1 MDRLSSRREQHEIEQ
16 RLPTLSRPSL
26 QFVVLFSYRASQNA
40 FTRRICHSA
49 ESEIWNV
56 HIASNIKP
64 SPWARATSPPEN
76 FLSFVVGRSTTA
88 YSPGCNSEAGDT
100 LYFPAASFSACVNT
114 RSSRKCE
121 YICQSAAGLVR
132 TSALPC
138 VAPTILQVFCA
149 GVSFTIA
156 GS

>member
-1 MDRLSSRREQHEIEQ
+1 MR
-16 RLPTLSRPSL
+16 SL
-26 QFVVLFSYRASQNA
+26 
-40 FTRRICHSA
+40 RRICHSA

-76 FLSFVVGRSTTA
+76 FLFFVVGRSTTA

-100 LYFPAASFSACVNT
+100 LYFPAASFSAWVDT

-121 YICQSAAGLVR
+121 YICQSAAGLDR

-156 GS
+156 GSYSSAVTPIAREKSSEKLGVRVWRTLVEAGFGTPQT